1 MEIGVVGRNMF
12 TTGFR
17 LVGVHKWFQVD
28 DRASSEQAVAQALK
42 DREIGV
48 LVIHDTEWQELEDK
62 TQMNLS
68 NSVHPTVIA
77 IGAEVD
83 DSLRDRIRTA
93 VGVDLWK

>member
-1 MEIGVVGRNMF
+1 MEIGVVGRDMF

-28 DRASSEQAVAQALK
+28 GEANSEQAVAQALK

-48 LVIHDTEWQELEDK
+48 LGIHDTEWQELEEK
-62 TQMNLS
+62 TKMHLS
-68 NSVHPTVIA
+68 HSVNPTVIA
-77 IGAEVD
+77 IGADVD

-93 VGVDLWK
+93 VGGDIWK

>member
-1 MEIGVVGRNMF
+1 MEIGVVGRYMF

-17 LVGVHKWFQVD
+17 LVGVHKWFKVGEE
-28 DRASSEQAVAQALK
+28 ASSEQAVAQALS

-48 LVIHDTEWQELEDK
+48 LVFHDTEGQELEAK
-62 TQMNLS
+62 TQSQLS

-83 DSLRDRIRTA
+83 DTLRDRIRTA

>member
-1 MEIGVVGRNMF
+1 
-12 TTGFR
+12 
-17 LVGVHKWFQVD
+17 VD

-48 LVIHDTEWQELEDK
+48 LVIHDTEWQELEEK

>member
-1 MEIGVVGRNMF
+1 MEIGVVGRDMF

-17 LVGVHKWFQVD
+17 LVGVHKWFKVNEE
-28 DRASSEQAVAQALK
+28 ASSEQAVAKALK

-48 LVIHDTEWQELEDK
+48 LVIHDTEWKELGAK
-62 TQMNLS
+62 TQSQLS

-83 DSLRDRIRTA
+83 DTLRDRIRTA

>member
-1 MEIGVVGRNMF
+1 MEIGVVGRNIF

-48 LVIHDTEWQELEDK
+48 LVIHDTEWQELEEK

>member
-28 DRASSEQAVAQALK
+28 DEVSSEQAVAQALK

-48 LVIHDTEWQELEDK
+48 LVIHDTEWQELEEK
-62 TQMNLS
+62 TQMHLN

>member
-1 MEIGVVGRNMF
+1 MF

-42 DREIGV
+42 DRESGV
-48 LVIHDTEWQELEDK
+48 LVIHDTEWQELEEK

>member
-48 LVIHDTEWQELEDK
+48 LVIHDTEWQELEEK

-93 VGVDLWK
+93 VGGDLWK

>member
-1 MEIGVVGRNMF
+1 MEIGVVGRYMF

-17 LVGVHKWFQVD
+17 LVGVHKWFKVGEE
-28 DRASSEQAVAQALK
+28 ASSEQAVAQALS

-48 LVIHDTEWQELEDK
+48 LVIHDTEWKELGAK
-62 TQMNLS
+62 TQSQLS

-83 DSLRDRIRTA
+83 DTLRDRIRTA

>member
-48 LVIHDTEWQELEDK
+48 LVIHDTEWQELEEE

>member
-42 DREIGV
+42 DREIAV
-48 LVIHDTEWQELEDK
+48 LVIHDTEWQELEEK

>member
-1 MEIGVVGRNMF
+1 MF

-48 LVIHDTEWQELEDK
+48 LVIHDTEWQELEEK

>member
-1 MEIGVVGRNMF
+1 MEIGVVGRDMF

-17 LVGVHKWFQVD
+17 LVGVHKWFEVD
-28 DRASSEQAVAQALK
+28 EQASSEQVVAQALA

-48 LVIHDTEWQELEDK
+48 LVIHDTEWQELEPK
-62 TQMNLS
+62 TQAQLS

-77 IGAEVD
+77 IGAKVD
-83 DSLRDRIRTA
+83 DTLRDRIRTA

>member
-28 DRASSEQAVAQALK
+28 DKASSEQAVAQALK

-48 LVIHDTEWQELEDK
+48 LVIHDTEWQELEEK

>member
-1 MEIGVVGRNMF
+1 MEIGVVGRDMV

-28 DRASSEQAVAQALK
+28 DEASSEQAVAQALK

-48 LVIHDTEWQELEDK
+48 LVIHDTEWQELEEK
-62 TQMNLS
+62 TQMHLS

>member
-1 MEIGVVGRNMF
+1 MEIGVVGRDMF

-28 DRASSEQAVAQALK
+28 DETNSEQAVAQALK

-48 LVIHDTEWQELEDK
+48 LVIHDTEWLELEEK
-62 TQMNLS
+62 TQMHLS
-68 NSVHPTVIA
+68 NSVHPTVSA

>member
-1 MEIGVVGRNMF
+1 MEIGVIGRDMF

-17 LVGVHKWFQVD
+17 LVGIHKWFSVD
-28 DRASSEQAVAQALK
+28 DETNSEEAVSSALEDK
-42 DREIGV
+42 DIGV

-62 TQMNLS
+62 TRSKLS

-77 IGAEVD
+77 IGSGVD
-83 DSLRDRIRTA
+83 DTLRERIRTA

>member
-1 MEIGVVGRNMF
+1 MEIGVVGRDMF

-17 LVGVHKWFQVD
+17 LVGVHKWFKVNEE
-28 DRASSEQAVAQALK
+28 ASSEQAVTKALK

-48 LVIHDTEWQELEDK
+48 LVIHDTEWKELGAK
-62 TQMNLS
+62 TQSQLS

-83 DSLRDRIRTA
+83 DTLRDRIRTA

>member
-48 LVIHDTEWQELEDK
+48 LVIHDTEWQELEEK

-93 VGVDLWK
+93 VGVDLWI

>member
-48 LVIHDTEWQELEDK
+48 LVIHDTEWQELEEK

>member
-1 MEIGVVGRNMF
+1 MEIGVIGREMF

-17 LVGVHKWFQVD
+17 LVGVHKWFSVD
-28 DRASSEQAVAQALK
+28 DETNSEEAVSTALEDK
-42 DREIGV
+42 DIGV

-62 TQMNLS
+62 TRSRLS

-77 IGAEVD
+77 IGSGVD
-83 DSLRDRIRTA
+83 DTLRERIRTA

>member
-28 DRASSEQAVAQALK
+28 DEVSSEQAVAQALK
-42 DREIGV
+42 DREIAV
-48 LVIHDTEWQELEDK
+48 LVIHDTEWQELEEK
-62 TQMNLS
+62 TQMHLS
-68 NSVHPTVIA
+68 NSVHPTVIT

>member
-28 DRASSEQAVAQALK
+28 DRASSEQAVTQALK

-48 LVIHDTEWQELEDK
+48 LVIHDTEWQELEEK

>member
-28 DRASSEQAVAQALK
+28 DKASSEQAVAQALS

-48 LVIHDTEWQELEDK
+48 LVIHDTEWKELGAK
-62 TQMNLS
+62 TQSQLS

-83 DSLRDRIRTA
+83 DTLRDRIRTA

>member
-48 LVIHDTEWQELEDK
+48 LVIHDTEWQELEAK
-62 TQMNLS
+62 TQSQLS